1 MYKRVNKTCCVC
13 RMVACG
19 SQNYCIVACSSWNCC
34 IIACGCWL
42 YDFLLLLELLYSCM
56 REIMY
61 KRVKRTCWIV
71 E

>member
-13 RMVACG
+13 RMVAYG
-19 SQNYCIVACSSWNCC
+19 SQNFCT
-34 IIACGCWL
+34 IACGCWL

-56 REIMY
+56 REIIY